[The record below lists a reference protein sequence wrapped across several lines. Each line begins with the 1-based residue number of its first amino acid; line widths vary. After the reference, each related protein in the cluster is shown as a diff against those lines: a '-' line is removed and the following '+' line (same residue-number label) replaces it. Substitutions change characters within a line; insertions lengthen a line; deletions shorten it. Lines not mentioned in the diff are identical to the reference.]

1 MIIDKVLIF
10 LTQNICSLSEKYI
23 KFATYH
29 KLIDNITIVKPLK
42 KKSMKKFILYSIPF
56 FFINMML
63 LFSCS
68 ENANDM
74 LTTAKAS
81 SVTTYVEENVSL
93 DYTELGKL
101 PEV

>member
-1 MIIDKVLIF
+1 
-10 LTQNICSLSEKYI
+10 
-23 KFATYH
+23 
-29 KLIDNITIVKPLK
+29 
-42 KKSMKKFILYSIPF
+42 MKKFILYSIPF
-56 FFINMML
+56 FFINVML

-68 ENANDM
+68 EKTNDM

>member
-1 MIIDKVLIF
+1 MR
-10 LTQNICSLSEKYI
+10 
-23 KFATYH
+23 
-29 KLIDNITIVKPLK
+29 
-42 KKSMKKFILYSIPF
+42 KFILYSISF
-56 FFINMML
+56 FFISMML
-63 LFSCS
+63 LLSCS

>member
-1 MIIDKVLIF
+1 
-10 LTQNICSLSEKYI
+10 
-23 KFATYH
+23 
-29 KLIDNITIVKPLK
+29 
-42 KKSMKKFILYSIPF
+42 MKKFILYSIPF
-56 FFINMML
+56 FFINVML

-81 SVTTYVEENVSL
+81 SFTTYIEENVSL

>member
-1 MIIDKVLIF
+1 
-10 LTQNICSLSEKYI
+10 
-23 KFATYH
+23 
-29 KLIDNITIVKPLK
+29 
-42 KKSMKKFILYSIPF
+42 MKKFILYSIPF
-56 FFINMML
+56 FFINVML

-93 DYTELGKL
+93 DYTE
-101 PEV
+101 

>member
-1 MIIDKVLIF
+1 
-10 LTQNICSLSEKYI
+10 
-23 KFATYH
+23 
-29 KLIDNITIVKPLK
+29 
-42 KKSMKKFILYSIPF
+42 MKKCILYSIPF
-56 FFINMML
+56 FFIYVMI
-63 LFSCS
+63 LFTCS
-68 ENANDM
+68 ENASEM